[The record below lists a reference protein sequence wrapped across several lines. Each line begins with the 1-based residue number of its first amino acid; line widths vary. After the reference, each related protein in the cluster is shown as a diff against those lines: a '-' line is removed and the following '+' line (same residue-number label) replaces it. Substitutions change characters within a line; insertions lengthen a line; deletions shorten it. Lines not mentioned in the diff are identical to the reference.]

1 MDRYECHLISFYIQ
15 GGYGILVAENR
26 RERSRN
32 YENTLYIEGLVES
45 NHIKIPELVQL
56 AFVFLCFVFL
66 CFCVFMLLG
75 RSFH

>member
-1 MDRYECHLISFYIQ
+1 M
-15 GGYGILVAENR
+15 LVAENR

-32 YENTLYIEGLVES
+32 YENTMYIEGLVES

-56 AFVFLCFVFL
+56 AFVFCVFFVFL
-66 CFCVFMLLG
+66 YFHASG